1 MQLSVPITEEVRE
14 ALHQSS
20 QKYGLTDPIFA
31 SEILRSVLTNPKL
44 LDSLQISASP
54 LNSLVELTIS
64 SAASSPSGK
73 TFKVNSFIDEQQWNL
88 LDTSQKRTIA
98 MKLAKHIKDNPDRY
112 SILKVG
118 TLNVYTVK

>member
-1 MQLSVPITEEVRE
+1 MQLSVPITEEIKDS
-14 ALHQSS
+14 LYQSA
-20 QKYGLTDPIFA
+20 QKYGLTEPILA
-31 SEILRSVLTNPKL
+31 GEILRSVLTNPKL
-44 LDSLQISASP
+44 LDSLQISISP

>member
-1 MQLSVPITEEVRE
+1 MQLSVPIAEEIKDS
-14 ALHQSS
+14 LYQSA
-20 QKYGLTDPIFA
+20 QKYGLTEPILA
-31 SEILRSVLTNPKL
+31 GEILRSVLTNPKL
-44 LDSLQISASP
+44 LDSLQISISP